1 MATTI
6 SNAFV
11 TLFDAQVKQAYQGQ
25 RQLAGLVRERSN
37 VEGSTV
43 KFPKIGKGSATQA
56 IPNVDVTPMS
66 VSFSSVTAT
75 MVDYNAAEYTSVFNQ
90 QKVNFDERRE
100 LVQVV
105 AGAMGR
111 RMDQIVLDALS
122 ASSTSLT
129 VSNDIGGTDTD
140 LNVAKLREAKR
151 LMDKNN
157 VPSDGRCIL
166 VHANSLESLLG
177 ETAVI
182 SADYNSVRA
191 LVTGEVN
198 TFLGF
203 KFITMGDRSEG
214 GLPVDGSSDR
224 TLYAFHK
231 DAVGLGIGLNMKTEI
246 NYVPEKTSWLVNGIF
261 SAGAIA
267 IDDEGIVKLTCRE

>member
-111 RMDQIVLDALS
+111 RMDQIVLGALS
-122 ASSTSLT
+122 ASGTSLT

-157 VPSDGRCIL
+157 VPSDGRCII

-231 DAVGLGIGLNMKTEI
+231 DAAGLGVGLNMKTEI

>member
-122 ASSTSLT
+122 ASGTSLT

-157 VPSDGRCIL
+157 VPSDGRCII

-203 KFITMGDRSEG
+203 NFITMGDRSEG

-231 DAVGLGIGLNMKTEI
+231 DAAGLGVGLNMKTEI

>member
-111 RMDQIVLDALS
+111 RMDQIVLDAPS
-122 ASSTSLT
+122 ASGTSLT

-157 VPSDGRCIL
+157 VPSDGRCII

-231 DAVGLGIGLNMKTEI
+231 DAAGLGVGLNMKTEI

>member
-1 MATTI
+1 
-6 SNAFV
+6 
-11 TLFDAQVKQAYQGQ
+11 
-25 RQLAGLVRERSN
+25 
-37 VEGSTV
+37 
-43 KFPKIGKGSATQA
+43 
-56 IPNVDVTPMS
+56 
-66 VSFSSVTAT
+66 
-75 MVDYNAAEYTSVFNQ
+75 
-90 QKVNFDERRE
+90 
-100 LVQVV
+100 
-105 AGAMGR
+105 MGR

-122 ASSTSLT
+122 ASGTSHT

-157 VPSDGRCIL
+157 VPSDGRCII

-231 DAVGLGIGLNMKTEI
+231 DAAGLGVGLNMKTEI

>member
-43 KFPKIGKGSATQA
+43 KFPKIGKGSATPA

-122 ASSTSLT
+122 ASGTSLT

-224 TLYAFHK
+224 TVYAFHK
-231 DAVGLGIGLNMKTEI
+231 DAVGLGVGLNMKTEI

>member
-122 ASSTSLT
+122 ASGTSLT

-157 VPSDGRCIL
+157 VPSDGRCII

-231 DAVGLGIGLNMKTEI
+231 DAAGLGVGLNMKTEI